1 MVGGDG
7 HGEHRLASDEVDCQQ
22 RIRPCWHN
30 IGIQTILVLE
40 CLEGVEQGNTRKE
53 TVVIM
58 YITEIILVG

>member
-1 MVGGDG
+1 MGGGDG
-7 HGEHRLASDEVDCQQ
+7 HEEHRLASDEVDCQQ

>member
-1 MVGGDG
+1 M
-7 HGEHRLASDEVDCQQ
+7 DCQQ
-22 RIRPCWHN
+22 RIHPCWHN

-58 YITEIILVG
+58 YITVIILVS